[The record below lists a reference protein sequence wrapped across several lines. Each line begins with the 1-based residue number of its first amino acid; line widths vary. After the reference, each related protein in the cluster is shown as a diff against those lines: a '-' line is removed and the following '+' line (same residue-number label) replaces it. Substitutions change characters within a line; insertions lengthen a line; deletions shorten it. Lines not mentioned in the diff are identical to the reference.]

1 MFVYSVKSS
10 KLKIAAIAAAVVA
23 AIFAI
28 VFYSGSDK
36 PAVNSS
42 GISLKAG
49 TNEERI
55 AFLSQFG
62 WDIDEDPIEV
72 TEVIIPSEFDS
83 DYEMYNK
90 IQTAQNLDLLPFA
103 GKRVKRW
110 TYSINNYPEYENKKG
125 VIRAN
130 ILVYEGA
137 VVGGDVCSIE
147 LDGFMHG
154 FDFPDKS
161 NQQAESQRVK

>member
-10 KLKIAAIAAAVVA
+10 KLKIAAIAAAVLI

-36 PAVNSS
+36 PAVNSG

-49 TNEERI
+49 TNDERV

-62 WDIDEDPIEV
+62 WDIDEEPIEV

-83 DYEMYNK
+83 GYEMYNK
-90 IQTAQNLDLLPFA
+90 IQKEQNLDLLPFA
-103 GKRVKRW
+103 GRRVKRW
-110 TYSINNYPEYENKKG
+110 TYSINNYPEYESKTG

-130 ILVYEGA
+130 LLVFEYIRRGE
-137 VVGGDVCSIE
+137 
-147 LDGFMHG
+147 
-154 FDFPDKS
+154 
-161 NQQAESQRVK
+161 